1 MNMMLEKKKLK
12 KDMDLKKTTFH
23 ASLFENGLNRF

>member
-1 MNMMLEKKKLK
+1 MMLKKKLK
-12 KDMDLKKTTFH
+12 KRYGLKKTPFH